1 MAQEQTAY
9 EGGDISVLVNVID
22 STGAH
27 VAATISTS
35 TTRIDGFSTVPTVTT
50 VSTGIYR
57 INFASVTPAPSEGDR
72 LVVKVNGDISGT
84 AWSEYGIPVKI
95 VADERGTDNASTFDA
110 STDTVTTDAA
120 SRTAS
125 QADVSSLAT
134 SAALSGVES
143 KIDTVDANVDSILI
157 DVGTDIP
164 ASIAALNDFDPATQE
179 VTTDSASRNAS
190 KADVSSLATAASIAA
205 LNDISAADVWSYS
218 TRTITSGGITQA
230 EVAAAVWNASLSGYN
245 SAGSTGKALRQI
257 KEGVIST
264 DGSVNDTSATTTTFV
279 SNLNVT
285 TDGFYHDKIIVFI
298 SGDLLGQARHIE
310 TYVGSTKAITVS
322 VPLTSA
328 PQDGDEFLILSGQ
341 SFSLNEHA
349 EAVWSDTKSSYTTDG
364 TFGYYLDAQ
373 VSSISA
379 GGGEGIYTLTVTVK
393 DADDN
398 LISGARVNI
407 SGTLNT
413 VVSNSA
419 GQAVFNV
426 DSGTYTLVT
435 STPSGYQSP
444 ANVEVTVS
452 ANASQD
458 IVVTATSAGTDAG
471 WLG

>member
-1 MAQEQTAY
+1 MASSQIAY
-9 EGGDISVLVNVID
+9 AGSDVVVTLNVID
-22 STGAH
+22 STGTH
-27 VAATISTS
+27 QAATGLNASRLS
-35 TTRIDGFSTVPTVTT
+35 SHPSAVPVVTNPSSEPGVYVLT
-50 VSTGIYR
+50 WS
-57 INFASVTPAPSEGDR
+57 SLSPATSEGD
-72 LVVKVNGDISGT
+72 N
-84 AWSEYGIPVKI
+84 I
-95 VADERGTDNASTFDA
+95 VALVEGSVGGNAFSTYAIPLKVVASERGTDNASTFDNA
-110 STDTVTTDAA
+110 VDTVITDTA
-120 SRTAS
+120 SRDAS
-125 QADVSSLAT
+125 KADVSLLAT
-134 SAALSGVES
+134 A
-143 KIDTVDANVDSILI
+143 
-157 DVGTDIP
+157 

-179 VTTDSASRNAS
+179 VTTDAASRTAS
-190 KADVSSLATAASIAA
+190 QADLSSLAASIAA

-218 TRTITSGGITQA
+218 TRTITSGGITQG

-245 SAGSTGKALRQI
+245 SAGSTGKALKQI

-264 DGSVNDTSATTTTFV
+264 DGSVDDTSATATTFI
-279 SNLNVT
+279 SNLSSTV
-285 TDGFYHDKIIVFI
+285 DGFYHDKIIVFI

-328 PQDGDEFLILSGQ
+328 PSDGSEFLILSGQ

-349 EAVWSDTKSSYTTDG
+349 DAVWDEARSGHTTSG

-379 GGGEGIYTLTVTVK
+379 GGGEGIYTLTVTIK

-398 LISGARVNI
+398 LISGARINI

-413 VVSNSA
+413 VVSDSA

-435 STPSGYQSP
+435 SPPSGYQSP
-444 ANVEVTVS
+444 ENVEVTVS

-458 IVVTATSAGTDAG
+458 IVLTATSAGTDAG

>member
-1 MAQEQTAY
+1 MAQQQTAY
-9 EGGDISVLVNVID
+9 AGDSIKVLVNVIG
-22 STGAH
+22 SSGTH
-27 VAATISTS
+27 EAATIDTS
-35 TTRIDGFSTVPTVTT
+35 TTRLSGYSTVPSVNTIA
-50 VSTGIYR
+50 TGIYEVV
-57 INFASVTPAPSEGDR
+57 FASVTPAPVEGDR
-72 LVVKVNGDISGT
+72 LVAKINGTVTSTST
-84 AWSEYGIPVKI
+84 AWSEFGIPVLI

-110 STDTVTTDAA
+110 STDTVTTDSA

-134 SAALSGVES
+134 A
-143 KIDTVDANVDSILI
+143 
-157 DVGTDIP
+157 
-164 ASIAALNDFDPATQE
+164 ASIAALNDFDPTTQE

-190 KADVSSLATAASIAA
+190 KADVSALATAASISA
-205 LNDISAADVWSYS
+205 LNDISAADVWTYS

-245 SAGSTGKALRQI
+245 TGGSTGKALRQI

-264 DGSVNDTSATTTTFV
+264 DGSVDDTSATTTTFI
-279 SNLNVT
+279 SNLSET
-285 TDGFYHDKIIVFI
+285 TDGFYHDKVIVFI
-298 SGDLLGQARHIE
+298 SGDLIGQARHIE

-322 VPLTSA
+322 QPFTNA
-328 PQDGDEFLILSGQ
+328 PQDGSEFLILATHEH
-341 SFSLNEHA
+341 SLNEIS

-373 VSSISA
+373 VSSAGA
-379 GGGEGIYTLTVTVK
+379 GGGQGIYTLTVTVK
-393 DADDN
+393 DAEDN

-413 VVSNSA
+413 VVSDSA

-435 STPSGYQSP
+435 SPPSGYQSP

-458 IVVTATSAGTDAG
+458 IVLTATSAGTDAG